1 MYVEPTPAAERIVAL
16 DVLRGVALLGI
27 LVMNVQSFSM
37 IEAAYFNPTAY
48 GDLTG
53 ANYVV
58 WLVAHIFFDQKFMA
72 IFSMLFGAGIVLMAS
87 RVEASGGRP
96 AGLHYRRTFWLIVFG
111 LLHAHLFW
119 FGDVLFVYGVCG
131 LWVYLFRKVRPG
143 WLLTF
148 GLLILSVSFLL
159 YLFFGWSMPY
169 WPAEQF
175 QEFAASRQPG
185 PEAVAREL
193 GIYRSG
199 WFEQMEHRVPMALEM
214 ELFVIFIWGM
224 WRAGG
229 MMLIGMALY
238 KLGVL
243 TAQRSV
249 TFYARMTVIGLAV
262 GLPVVSYGVYRQ
274 FLSDW
279 DPAYFFFTGT
289 LFNYWG
295 SLGVSL
301 AWIGMVLWV
310 YRVSTGGWLRNSLA
324 AVGRMAL
331 TNYLMQSILCTTIFY
346 GHGLGLYGRVE
357 RVGQV
362 GIVVAIWILQLVVSP
377 IWLRHF
383 RYGPFEWLWRSLAY
397 FELQPM
403 RRA

>member
-1 MYVEPTPAAERIVAL
+1 
-16 DVLRGVALLGI
+16 
-27 LVMNVQSFSM
+27 
-37 IEAAYFNPTAY
+37 
-48 GDLTG
+48 
-53 ANYVV
+53 
-58 WLVAHIFFDQKFMA
+58 
-72 IFSMLFGAGIVLMAS
+72 
-87 RVEASGGRP
+87 
-96 AGLHYRRTFWLIVFG
+96 
-111 LLHAHLFW
+111 
-119 FGDVLFVYGVCG
+119 
-131 LWVYLFRKVRPG
+131 
-143 WLLTF
+143 
-148 GLLILSVSFLL
+148 
-159 YLFFGWSMPY
+159 MPY

-249 TFYARMTVIGLAV
+249 TFYARMTVVGLAV

>member
-1 MYVEPTPAAERIVAL
+1 VHVEPTAPAERIVAL

-53 ANYVV
+53 TNYVV
-58 WLVAHIFFDQKFMA
+58 WLVGHIFFDQKFMA
-72 IFSMLFGAGIVLMAS
+72 IFSILFGAGIVLMAS

-96 AGLHYRRTFWLIVFG
+96 AGLHYRRMFWLIVFG
-111 LLHAHLFW
+111 LLHAHLLW

-143 WLLTF
+143 WLVTF

-193 GIYRSG
+193 EIYRSG
-199 WFEQMEHRVPMALEM
+199 WLAQMEHRVPMALEL

-243 TAQRSV
+243 TAQRSE
-249 TFYARMTVIGLAV
+249 TFYARITVIGLV
-262 GLPVVSYGVYRQ
+262 TGLPVVAYGVYRQ
-274 FLSDW
+274 FVNDW

-289 LFNYWG
+289 SFNYWG

-301 AWIGMVLWV
+301 AWIGLVLWV
-310 YRVSTGGWLRNSLA
+310 YRVSIGGWLRNSLA

-331 TNYLMQSILCTTIFY
+331 THYLMQSILCTTIFY

-383 RYGPFEWLWRSLAY
+383 RYGPFEWLWRTLAY
-397 FELQPM
+397 FELQQM

>member
-1 MYVEPTPAAERIVAL
+1 MPAEPTTSPERIVAL

-27 LVMNVQSFSM
+27 LAMNVQSFSM

-72 IFSMLFGAGIVLMAS
+72 IFSILFGAGIVLMAS
-87 RVEASGGRP
+87 RVEATGGRP
-96 AGLHYRRTFWLIVFG
+96 AALHYRRMFWLILFG

-119 FGDVLFVYGVCG
+119 FGDVLYIYGVCG

-143 WLLTF
+143 WLVTF
-148 GLLILSVSFLL
+148 GLMILSVSSCL
-159 YLFFGWSMPY
+159 YLFFGWSIPY

-185 PEAVAREL
+185 PEAIAHEL
-193 GIYRSG
+193 EIYRSG
-199 WFEQMEHRVPMALEM
+199 WLEQMKLRVPMALQM
-214 ELFVIFIWGM
+214 ELFVIFVWGM
-224 WRAGG
+224 WRAAG

-238 KLGVL
+238 KLGIL
-243 TAQRSV
+243 TARRSEA
-249 TFYARMTVIGLAV
+249 FYARLIAIGWVV
-262 GLPVVSYGVYRQ
+262 GLPVVAYGVYRQ
-274 FLSDW
+274 FASDW
-279 DPAYFFFTGT
+279 DPAYFFFFGT

-301 AWIGMVLWV
+301 GWIGLVMWA
-310 YRVSTGGWLRNSLA
+310 YRISMGGWLRDALA
-324 AVGRMAL
+324 AVGRTAL
-331 TNYLMQSILCTTIFY
+331 TNYLLQTLLCTTIFY
-346 GHGLGLYGRVE
+346 GHGFGLYGRVE
-357 RVGQV
+357 RVGQI
-362 GIVVAIWILQLVVSP
+362 GIVVAIWILQLVISP

-383 RYGPFEWLWRSLAY
+383 RFGPAEWLWRTLTC
-397 FELQPM
+397 FKLQP
-403 RRA
+403 RRWT